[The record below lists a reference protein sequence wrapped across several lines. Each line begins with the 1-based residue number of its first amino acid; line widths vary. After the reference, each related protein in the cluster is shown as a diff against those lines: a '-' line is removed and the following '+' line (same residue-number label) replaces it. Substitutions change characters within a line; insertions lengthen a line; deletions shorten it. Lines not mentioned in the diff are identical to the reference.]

1 MPKNAKKL
9 PNFRNHKI
17 ENYYYF
23 LGEDVWVKMLFT
35 VFELLPSKVTRELTL
50 EEKGDVVK
58 VARDKS
64 WGRIPWHIPERY
76 QGTCSALVLFWP
88 RYKE

>member
-1 MPKNAKKL
+1 MQNNCQTFEIMKL
-9 PNFRNHKI
+9 KI
-17 ENYYYF
+17 III
-23 LGEDVWVKMLFT
+23 LKTLVWVKMLFT
-35 VFELLPSKVTRELTL
+35 VFELLPSKETRELTL
-50 EEKGDVVK
+50 GEKGDVVK
-58 VARDKS
+58 VTRDKS

>member
-1 MPKNAKKL
+1 MQKIL

-50 EEKGDVVK
+50 EEKGGG
-58 VARDKS
+58 KS
-64 WGRIPWHIPERY
+64 SKG
-76 QGTCSALVLFWP
+76 QKLG
-88 RYKE
+88 

>member
-1 MPKNAKKL
+1 LSYYQARWHGNWPWKK
-9 PNFRNHKI
+9 
-17 ENYYYF
+17 
-23 LGEDVWVKMLFT
+23 
-35 VFELLPSKVTRELTL
+35 RE
-50 EEKGDVVK
+50 VVK